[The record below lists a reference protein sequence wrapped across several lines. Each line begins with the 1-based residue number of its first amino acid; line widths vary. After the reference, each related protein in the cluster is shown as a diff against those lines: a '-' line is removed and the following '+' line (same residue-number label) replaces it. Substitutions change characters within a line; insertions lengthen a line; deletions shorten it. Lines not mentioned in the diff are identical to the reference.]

1 MSTGKAVDIISAG
14 KFVRTHWLFLALLM
28 SGIVIRVIA
37 SLGYRPALWF
47 WADSFS
53 YLSSALDLRPLES
66 RPSGYSLFLAPFHS
80 VVALITVQ
88 HLLGLGIAVCLY
100 AVLRKRTFLP
110 AWAAALATAPVLLDA
125 YQLQLEHL
133 VMADLLFTFLVVAA
147 VTLLLLNPRS
157 WVMVIAAFLLLA
169 FSATTRTLGLPLIGV
184 AAVWLLV
191 ARAGWRRVV
200 AGAGAA
206 GVAVA
211 GYAFWYNAAY
221 GSFGLGSSSVWLWS
235 RTMTFADCGRMNP
248 PEDLK
253 VLCPD
258 IGPRLAAPA
267 YIWDPQSPIMK
278 TGKQRDEMASEFSM
292 LALRSQP
299 LDFLMTG
306 LGDAMWAFRWERVVY
321 PSPGTQSAYVF
332 PEYVKPLT
340 DKLASAGRSAPQLM
354 VEYQGSRADT
364 QVAEPFASWT
374 RAYQQHVYLR
384 GPLLAAIFVGTFL
397 VMIIRFRA
405 ATLLP
410 LGFALTLLLLPPLVA
425 AFDHRYVVP
434 VVPLACLAAAC
445 AVGWRSP
452 AANVQRDQDRKER
465 VPARRAAHA

>member
-1 MSTGKAVDIISAG
+1 MDIIPAG
-14 KFVRTHWLFLALLM
+14 SFLRTHAVFVGLLVA
-28 SGIVIRVIA
+28 GIAVRVVA

-53 YLSSALDLRPLES
+53 YLSSALDMRPLES
-66 RPSGYSLFLAPFHS
+66 RPSGYSVFLAPFHS
-80 VVALITVQ
+80 VLALVTVQ
-88 HLLGLGIAVCLY
+88 HLLGLGIAVCVY
-100 AVLRKRTFLP
+100 AVLRRRTFLP
-110 AWAAALATAPVLLDA
+110 AWAAGLATAPILLDA
-125 YQLQLEHL
+125 YQIQLEHL

-147 VTLLLLNPRS
+147 VTLLLLKPQS
-157 WVMVIAAFLLLA
+157 WFVVTLAFLLLA
-169 FSATTRTLGLPLIGV
+169 FSAMTRTLGLPLIAV
-184 AAVWLLV
+184 AAVWLLI

-200 AGAGAA
+200 AGLGVA

-211 GYAFWYNAAY
+211 GYAVWYGAAY
-221 GSFGLGSSSVWLWS
+221 GSYGLGSSSVWLWS
-235 RTMTFADCGRMNP
+235 RTMTFADCGRMDP
-248 PEDLK
+248 PDHLK

-267 YIWDPQSPIMK
+267 YIWDPASPIMK
-278 TGKQRDEMASEFSM
+278 TGKQRDELASEFSM

-299 LDFLMTG
+299 LDFLTAG
-306 LGDAMWAFRWERVVY
+306 LGDAMWAFHWDRVVY
-321 PSPGTQSAYVF
+321 PSPGTQSAYQF
-332 PEYVKPLT
+332 PDYVKPLT
-340 DKLASAGRSAPQLM
+340 NKIASAGRSAPELM
-354 VEYQGSRADT
+354 LEYQGSRADT
-364 QVAEPFASWT
+364 QIVEPFASWT
-374 RAYQQHVYLR
+374 RAYQRYVYLR
-384 GPLLAAIFVGTFL
+384 GPILAAIFVFTFL

-410 LGFALTLLLLPPLVA
+410 LGFAVTLLLLPPLVA

-452 AANVQRDQDRKER
+452 AANVQRDQDREER

>member
-1 MSTGKAVDIISAG
+1 MDIIPAG
-14 KFVRTHWLFLALLM
+14 SFLRTHWVFLTLLV
-28 SGIVIRVIA
+28 SGITVRVVA

-53 YLSSALDLRPLES
+53 YLSSALDMRPLES
-66 RPSGYSLFLAPFHS
+66 RPSGYSVFLAPFHS
-80 VVALITVQ
+80 VLALVTVQ
-88 HLLGLGIAVCLY
+88 HLLGLGIACCVY
-100 AVLRKRTFLP
+100 VILRKRTFLP
-110 AWAAALATAPVLLDA
+110 GWAAGLATAPILLDA
-125 YQLQLEHL
+125 YQIQLEHL

-147 VTLLLLNPRS
+147 VTLILLNPRS
-157 WVMVIAAFLLLA
+157 RLMVGVAFLLLA
-169 FSATTRTLGLPLIGV
+169 FSAMTRTLGLPLIGV
-184 AAVWLLV
+184 AAVWLLI
-191 ARAGWRRVV
+191 ARAGWQRVL
-200 AGAGAA
+200 AGVGVA

-211 GYAFWYNAAY
+211 GYAVWFNAAY
-221 GSFGLGSSSVWLWS
+221 GSYGMGSSSVWLWS

-248 PEDLK
+248 PEHLK

-267 YIWDPQSPIMK
+267 YIWDPASPIMK
-278 TGKQRDEMASEFSM
+278 TGKQRDELASEFTT

-299 LDFLMTG
+299 LDFLVTG
-306 LGDAMWAFRWERVVY
+306 LGDAMWAFHWDRVVY
-321 PSPGTQSAYVF
+321 PSPGTQSAYQF
-332 PEYVKPLT
+332 PDFVKPLS
-340 DKLASAGRSAPQLM
+340 DKLASAGRSAPELM
-354 VEYQGSRADT
+354 MQYQGSRADT
-364 QVAEPFASWT
+364 EIVEPFASWI
-374 RAYQQHVYLR
+374 RAYQSQVFLR
-384 GPLLAAIFVGTFL
+384 GPILAAIFGFTFL
-397 VMIIRFRA
+397 VMIIRFRV

-452 AANVQRDQDRKER
+452 TTNVQRDENREER